1 MKRGITVYTIST
13 LEITL
18 RLLAAVFVG
27 GVIGYEREEN
37 RQAAGLRT
45 NIIVSVS
52 ACLITLIQLEIGYY
66 SLNLAIANPDI
77 ASSITVDFTR
87 IIAQIVSGIG
97 FLGAGTIL
105 ITKRDTVT
113 GLTSAA
119 TIWTVAG
126 LGITVGMGYYF
137 LSVIGCLILYIVLHI
152 IKKIRTSIGGLHV
165 EVHYRH
171 QDLKKV
177 IELFLSENN
186 IETSDMKFLIENPE
200 SEHPNYI
207 VIYGIDLPHYY
218 KKKDLV
224 NDLLNM
230 SKDITNVTFDQ

>member
-1 MKRGITVYTIST
+1 MYTIST

-126 LGITVGMGYYF
+126 LGIAVGMGYYF

-177 IELFLSENN
+177 IELFLSE
-186 IETSDMKFLIENPE
+186 
-200 SEHPNYI
+200 
-207 VIYGIDLPHYY
+207 
-218 KKKDLV
+218 
-224 NDLLNM
+224 
-230 SKDITNVTFDQ
+230 

>member
-1 MKRGITVYTIST
+1 M
-13 LEITL
+13 
-18 RLLAAVFVG
+18 
-27 GVIGYEREEN
+27 
-37 RQAAGLRT
+37 
-45 NIIVSVS
+45 
-52 ACLITLIQLEIGYY
+52 IQLEIGYY

-126 LGITVGMGYYF
+126 LGIAVGMGYYF

-230 SKDITNVTFDQ
+230 SKDITTVTFDQ